1 MAGTYLTTEEVLV
14 VVRASVVARIMV
26 VTRMH
31 KVSLKVLQVTQDKL
45 VSVKKL
51 VLHKL
56 PDEMV
61 GAEAPEVAEVPE
73 EEVVDLAEAVV

>member
-1 MAGTYLTTEEVLV
+1 
-14 VVRASVVARIMV
+14 
-26 VTRMH
+26 
-31 KVSLKVLQVTQDKL
+31 L

-61 GAEAPEVAEVPE
+61 GAEAPKVAEVPE